1 MENSLLF
8 TPAKIGPLTLRNRT
22 IRSAAFESMCENNSP
37 TQMLEDYHVS
47 VARGGIGMTTLAYAS
62 VTRNGLSFKR
72 QLWLR
77 EEIVPGL
84 RRITDAIHRE
94 GAAASIQ
101 IGHCGNMSK
110 KSVAG
115 RLPVSASGG
124 LNIYSPTFVRGM
136 RTAESEEV
144 AREYGDAVGVAP
156 EAGCDAGEGPSG
168 HGYLHRRSA
177 SALYHARQGR

>member
-1 MENSLLF
+1 MKNSLLF

-72 QLWLR
+72 QLWMR

-101 IGHCGNMSK
+101 IGLRQHVEEK
-110 KSVAG
+110 
-115 RLPVSASGG
+115 RGG
-124 LNIYSPTFVRGM
+124 AATHIGFQ
-136 RTAESEEV
+136 RTEYLLAHFR
-144 AREYGDAVGVAP
+144 ARYA
-156 EAGCDAGEGPSG
+156 
-168 HGYLHRRSA
+168 
-177 SALYHARQGR
+177 AR